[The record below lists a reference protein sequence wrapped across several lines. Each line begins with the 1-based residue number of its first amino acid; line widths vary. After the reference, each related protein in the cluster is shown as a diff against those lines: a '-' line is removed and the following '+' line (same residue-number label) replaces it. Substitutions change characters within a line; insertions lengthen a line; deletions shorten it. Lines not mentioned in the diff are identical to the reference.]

1 MDVRIEPSWKQQLQE
16 EFDKPYFEKLVTFV
30 KDEYKRAHVLPLGH
44 QIFHIFNSCPFE
56 KVKVVILGQDPY
68 PNPGQYYGVCFSV
81 PDGVAIP
88 GSLSN
93 IFKEIHQD
101 LGKPIPTSGNLD
113 RWGAQGVFPLNSVL
127 TVRAHETGSHRNMG
141 WEIFTDAVIRKLSE
155 KRENLIFMLWGSY
168 AKEKRSLIDTNKHLV
183 LTTVHP
189 SPRSAE
195 YGFFGCKHFSKAN
208 AFLHSKGIEEI
219 DW

>member
-1 MDVRIEPSWKQQLQE
+1 MYVRIEPSWKQQLQE

-44 QIFHIFNSCPFE
+44 QIFHIFNFCPFE

-113 RWGAQGVFPLNSVL
+113 RWVAQGVFPLNSVL

>member
-1 MDVRIEPSWKQQLQE
+1 MNVRIEQSWKQQLQE

-81 PDGVAIP
+81 PEGVAIP
-88 GSLSN
+88 GSLNN
-93 IFKEIHQD
+93 IFKE
-101 LGKPIPTSGNLD
+101 
-113 RWGAQGVFPLNSVL
+113 GVFPLNSVL

-155 KRENLIFMLWGSY
+155 KRENLIFMLWGNY
-168 AKEKRSLIDTNKHLV
+168 AKEKLSLIDTSKHLV
-183 LTTVHP
+183 LTSVHP

-208 AFLHSKGIEEI
+208 AFLRSKGIEEI

>member
-1 MDVRIEPSWKQQLQE
+1 MNVRIEPSWKQQLQE
-16 EFDKPYFEKLVTFV
+16 EFDKPYFEKLVTFI
-30 KDEYKRAHVLPLGH
+30 KDEYKRAHVLPPGH

-113 RWGAQGVFPLNSVL
+113 RWVAQGVFPLNSVL

-141 WEIFTDAVIRKLSE
+141 WEIFT
-155 KRENLIFMLWGSY
+155 
-168 AKEKRSLIDTNKHLV
+168 
-183 LTTVHP
+183 
-189 SPRSAE
+189 
-195 YGFFGCKHFSKAN
+195 
-208 AFLHSKGIEEI
+208 
-219 DW
+219 

>member
-30 KDEYKRAHVLPLGH
+30 KDEYKRAHVLPLGTT
-44 QIFHIFNSCPFE
+44 IFHIFNSCPFE

-113 RWGAQGVFPLNSVL
+113 RWVAQGVFPLNSVL

-168 AKEKRSLIDTNKHLV
+168 AKEKLSLIDSNKHLV

>member
-1 MDVRIEPSWKQQLQE
+1 MNVRIEQSWKQQLQE

-113 RWGAQGVFPLNSVL
+113 RWVAQGVFPLNSVL

-141 WEIFTDAVIRKLSE
+141 WEIYMACKAKYREYSDICRTCIMDIFRRARMFRKESA
-155 KRENLIFMLWGSY
+155 RSV
-168 AKEKRSLIDTNKHLV
+168 RSLLRRIK
-183 LTTVHP
+183 
-189 SPRSAE
+189 
-195 YGFFGCKHFSKAN
+195 
-208 AFLHSKGIEEI
+208 
-219 DW
+219 DWQGRIIIIS

>member
-44 QIFHIFNSCPFE
+44 QIFHIFNSCTFE

-113 RWGAQGVFPLNSVL
+113 RWVAQGVFPLNSVL

-168 AKEKRSLIDTNKHLV
+168 AKEKLSLIDSNKHLV

>member
-44 QIFHIFNSCPFE
+44 QIFHIFNSCPSE
-56 KVKVVILGQDPY
+56 KVKVVILGQDHY

-113 RWGAQGVFPLNSVL
+113 RWVAQGVFPLNSVL

-168 AKEKRSLIDTNKHLV
+168 AKEKLSLIDSNKHLV

>member
-1 MDVRIEPSWKQQLQE
+1 MNVKIEESWRQQLQE
-16 EFDKPYFEKLVTFV
+16 EFNKPYFEKLVAFV
-30 KDEYKRAHVLPLGH
+30 ISEYERAHILPLGH
-44 QIFHIFNSCPFE
+44 QIFHVFNSCPFE

-68 PNPGQYYGVCFSV
+68 PNPGQYYGICFSV
-81 PDGVAIP
+81 PDGVTIT
-88 GSLSN
+88 GSLAN
-93 IFKEIHQD
+93 IFKEINLD

-113 RWGAQGVFPLNSVL
+113 RRVTQGVFPMNSVL

-141 WEIFTDAVIRKLSE
+141 WEIFTDAVIRMLSD
-155 KRENLIFMLWGSY
+155 KRENLVFMLWGSY

-208 AFLHSKGIEEI
+208 AFLQSKGIKEI
-219 DW
+219 NW

>member
-1 MDVRIEPSWKQQLQE
+1 MNVRIEPSWKQQLQE
-16 EFDKPYFEKLVTFV
+16 EFDKPYFEKLVTFI

-93 IFKEIHQD
+93 IIIKRR
-101 LGKPIPTSGNLD
+101 T
-113 RWGAQGVFPLNSVL
+113 
-127 TVRAHETGSHRNMG
+127 
-141 WEIFTDAVIRKLSE
+141 IR
-155 KRENLIFMLWGSY
+155 
-168 AKEKRSLIDTNKHLV
+168 
-183 LTTVHP
+183 
-189 SPRSAE
+189 
-195 YGFFGCKHFSKAN
+195 
-208 AFLHSKGIEEI
+208 
-219 DW
+219 

>member
-113 RWGAQGVFPLNSVL
+113 RWVAQGVP
-127 TVRAHETGSHRNMG
+127 A
-141 WEIFTDAVIRKLSE
+141 KLSSYCTCARNRFSS
-155 KRENLIFMLWGSY
+155 KYGLGNLHRRSY
-168 AKEKRSLIDTNKHLV
+168 QETK
-183 LTTVHP
+183 
-189 SPRSAE
+189 
-195 YGFFGCKHFSKAN
+195 
-208 AFLHSKGIEEI
+208 
-219 DW
+219 